1 MEHEGRSA
9 EESSGEE
16 EYLNLVK
23 ANIIMGLLRRRRRRR
38 CRRTYRRMWVRPIY
52 RRRRQQGDYHN
63 LLQEMRLSDPES
75 HFKFLRMS
83 REKFDSLLQMV
94 YNYIPFVLFI
104 MTKFFILLKSK
115 SRLLHSCL
123 IEAISVT

>member
-1 MEHEGRSA
+1 MEDEGRSA

-23 ANIIMGLLRRRRRRR
+23 ATIIMGLLRRRRRR

-94 YNYIPFVLFI
+94 SFLF
-104 MTKFFILLKSK
+104 S
-115 SRLLHSCL
+115 
-123 IEAISVT
+123 